1 MGLAHAVYRETDG
14 NPYFVS
20 EVLRHLAETGAIYQ
34 DAAGRWTSETTL
46 EQVAL
51 PDSVREVIGA
61 RVGRLGKAA
70 ERVLSMAA
78 VIGRDFDL
86 DVLARATRTTE
97 DELLDILEAASAVAL
112 VREPANA
119 SGQYT
124 FAHALIQRTLAE
136 DLGPNRR
143 ARAHRQVA
151 EALEDLCGDRPGA
164 RVGELAR
171 HWLSATQPID
181 AAKAISY
188 AHRAGDAA
196 LAALAPAD
204 ALSYYVQALDL
215 YPQAPDPDPVLAL
228 DLAIGLGTAQRQTG
242 NAAFRETLLDAA
254 RLAADLD
261 DVERLGAAAL
271 ANHRGFFSA
280 SGSIDTEKVE
290 VLEIALNRLPH
301 DHGDRALVL
310 ATLCSE
316 LTIGSSL
323 ERRQSLANEA
333 LALAESAG
341 DEAVMVRVLN
351 HVCEPLRVPP
361 LHEQSLTR
369 TSDALARA
377 QRVADPVLL
386 FFAAYWRRQVAAG
399 AGDANEMTRCLEIE
413 GRMVEQLDQP
423 MLRWMY
429 TMSCG
434 WQAAIAG
441 DTNQVEE
448 LSTQTFQIGTDS
460 GQPDAA
466 VVFGGQLTQVS
477 LQRGT
482 LGDLVP
488 IIEQTAVEAPE
499 MAALLKAVVAGAH
512 AQAER
517 ADQAGELL
525 EEFANAGFALPMD
538 AFWLTA
544 MSAYAEAAIVVRE
557 PRYAAPLFDRLAPWA
572 DQFGTVGP
580 SSSGPVSHFVG
591 GLASVLGRY
600 DEANVYF
607 AQSAAMCEQMGAKF
621 FAAQTN
627 LLWGEMLSK
636 REAPSDAGQAR
647 DLLTKAR
654 SAAADNGYGNVER
667 RAVAALQMLET

>member
-1 MGLAHAVYRETDG
+1 M
-14 NPYFVS
+14 S

-271 ANHRGFFSA
+271 ANHRGSSA
-280 SGSIDTEKVE
+280 HRVPSTLKRSRFWRSPSIGFPMTTAIGPSCSPRCVP
-290 VLEIALNRLPH
+290 NSRLGAPW
-301 DHGDRALVL
+301 
-310 ATLCSE
+310 
-316 LTIGSSL
+316 
-323 ERRQSLANEA
+323 
-333 LALAESAG
+333 SAG
-341 DEAVMVRVLN
+341 NPWRTRPSPLPSPRVMRRLWCVCSTTCAN
-351 HVCEPLRVPP
+351 HSGCLPC
-361 LHEQSLTR
+361 
-369 TSDALARA
+369 TSSR
-377 QRVADPVLL
+377 
-386 FFAAYWRRQVAAG
+386 
-399 AGDANEMTRCLEIE
+399 
-413 GRMVEQLDQP
+413 
-423 MLRWMY
+423 
-429 TMSCG
+429 
-434 WQAAIAG
+434 
-441 DTNQVEE
+441 
-448 LSTQTFQIGTDS
+448 
-460 GQPDAA
+460 
-466 VVFGGQLTQVS
+466 
-477 LQRGT
+477 
-482 LGDLVP
+482 
-488 IIEQTAVEAPE
+488 
-499 MAALLKAVVAGAH
+499 
-512 AQAER
+512 
-517 ADQAGELL
+517 
-525 EEFANAGFALPMD
+525 
-538 AFWLTA
+538 
-544 MSAYAEAAIVVRE
+544 
-557 PRYAAPLFDRLAPWA
+557 
-572 DQFGTVGP
+572 
-580 SSSGPVSHFVG
+580 
-591 GLASVLGRY
+591 
-600 DEANVYF
+600 
-607 AQSAAMCEQMGAKF
+607 
-621 FAAQTN
+621 
-627 LLWGEMLSK
+627 
-636 REAPSDAGQAR
+636 
-647 DLLTKAR
+647 
-654 SAAADNGYGNVER
+654 
-667 RAVAALQMLET
+667 